1 MNSSQSFVLQSNEL
15 LPSFLRKAGLDSEQA
30 AALIDRLSDTQYEF
44 VQQQLMQ
51 IIEREVEQGRVEA
64 RDVLTGQKKQFH
76 SVIFGGKNSQADR
89 VVAFNFSRAVMDG
102 ILPIGGLL
110 LAIISFQFEVEN
122 IKDASDIVSVFW
134 DNLVQLKSPEDDDAI
149 AILRAIGLLAM
160 QSQDKL
166 GPTNAQLSVATGL
179 SPDAT
184 GQALG
189 KLDTLRVIKNTAWG
203 AQAGVYLQQDNRWQ
217 VRF

>member
-203 AQAGVYLQQDNRWQ
+203 AQAGVYLQQDNRWH

>member
-1 MNSSQSFVLQSNEL
+1 
-15 LPSFLRKAGLDSEQA
+15 
-30 AALIDRLSDTQYEF
+30 
-44 VQQQLMQ
+44 
-51 IIEREVEQGRVEA
+51 
-64 RDVLTGQKKQFH
+64 
-76 SVIFGGKNSQADR
+76 
-89 VVAFNFSRAVMDG
+89 MDG

>member
-89 VVAFNFSRAVMDG
+89 VVAFNLAV
-102 ILPIGGLL
+102 L
-110 LAIISFQFEVEN
+110 
-122 IKDASDIVSVFW
+122 
-134 DNLVQLKSPEDDDAI
+134 
-149 AILRAIGLLAM
+149 
-160 QSQDKL
+160 
-166 GPTNAQLSVATGL
+166 
-179 SPDAT
+179 
-184 GQALG
+184 
-189 KLDTLRVIKNTAWG
+189 
-203 AQAGVYLQQDNRWQ
+203 
-217 VRF
+217 